1 MFHLTFD
8 WWFAEKHFGKGKY
21 LAQNRLGLYSDDL
34 YQIIYLDI
42 NLFVGQ
48 HFAAWTFSTEA
59 HRTISS
65 SFDLE
70 IEDLMIESIH
80 WYSLNTMLYDRS
92 FWKWTFISGCCIRIL
107 MISSI
112 TIEFTVWY
120 SYLIVYGF
128 TVCLQSGQ
136 SVHCSNELKE
146 TIWIGCWKR

>member
-1 MFHLTFD
+1 MIGDLQRSISARVSIWLKID
-8 WWFAEKHFGKGKY
+8 WDCIRMIY
-21 LAQNRLGLYSDDL
+21 ISN
-34 YQIIYLDI
+34 IYLDI

-120 SYLIVYGF
+120 SYLIVYSF